1 VANRDAKKSRKFAFV
16 CAFAAWTTVAGV
28 AIAALTDYASRPG
41 VAARAPTSWPKT
53 TRLVRTPGRGTLV
66 MVAHTKC
73 SCTRASLHELARV
86 MDTAGDRLDA
96 IVVFVGPH
104 EGSGLGGILDLRAS
118 ARAIPNVRVVEDESE
133 ARIFGAAT
141 SGQTLLYDDDG
152 VLVFRGGLTV
162 ARGHEGDSA
171 GADAVKHF
179 VSAKRMTT
187 HASEVFGCSL
197 FDNHD
202 KEP

>member
-1 VANRDAKKSRKFAFV
+1 MANRDNGKPRQFAFV
-16 CAFAAWTTVAGV
+16 FAFAAWTTVAGV
-28 AIAALTDYASRPG
+28 ALAALTDYASRPG
-41 VAARAPTSWPKT
+41 LAARAPTSWPKAT
-53 TRLVRTPGRGTLV
+53 HLARTAGRGTLV
-66 MVAHTKC
+66 MIAHTKC

-86 MDTAGDRLDA
+86 MAMTGDRLDA

-104 EGSGLGGILDLRAS
+104 EGSGLAGIIDLRAS
-118 ARAIPNVRVVEDESE
+118 ARAIPNVRVVEDENE

-141 SGQTLLYDDDG
+141 SGQTLLYDDAG

-171 GADAVKHF
+171 GADAVKRF

-187 HASEVFGCSL
+187 QASEVFGCPL